1 MTFARAAGALIV
13 ALALAI
19 FLSPGAIGLAESQ
32 GPVAGLILLA
42 IGFWATGALPFHLTA
57 LALLLLA
64 TVLEL
69 APPRVIFAGFASSAL
84 WLIFGGLVIGNAVQ
98 ATGLGR
104 RLARLLVGLLGGSYR
119 RIVYG
124 TVGLG
129 VALAFLVPAAMGRI
143 MILVPIFVA
152 LTGELGLG
160 RGQPARTGVLLA
172 AAFGTIL
179 PAFAILPANLPNMV
193 LLGVAETLYGVS
205 PSYGSW
211 LLLHFPVLGLLH
223 ALLLAEL
230 ICRLFPGTVG
240 ARSAAPRDPLPP
252 WRAAEIRLLAIL
264 LLALALWATDSIHGV
279 SPGWVALAAALACM
293 LPGIGVLDAR
303 AFESAT
309 SFSTFFYVAGVLG
322 MVSLFDASGLADVIG
337 AHALRWLPLAPD
349 APATNFAALVGAAA
363 VDQPVHHASGRR
375 GGARPARGTAG
386 GGREPPARDGVDDSG
401 RGLRGDAA
409 ALPVGAGDGR
419 AAARGGPSGRRQQ
432 AQPAARHDHAP
443 GPRAAQLPLVAMAR
457 LPLITHCN
465 RWIAALQL
473 SVA

>member
-1 MTFARAAGALIV
+1 LTFTRAAGALVV
-13 ALALAI
+13 ALALA
-19 FLSPGAIGLAESQ
+19 LALAPGALGLAQEQ
-32 GPVAGLILLA
+32 GPVAALILLA

-57 LALLLLA
+57 LALLLIA

-104 RLARLLVGLLGGSYR
+104 RLARLLMGLLGGSYR

-124 TVGLG
+124 TVALG
-129 VALAFLVPAAMGRI
+129 VVLAFLVPAAMGRI

-160 RGQPARTGVLLA
+160 RSDPARTGILLA
-172 AAFGTIL
+172 AGLGTIL

-211 LLLHFPVLGLLH
+211 LLLHFPVLGLLQ

-230 ICRLFPGTVG
+230 ICRLFPGTIA
-240 ARSAAPRDPLPP
+240 ARNAARAEPLPA
-252 WRAAEIRLLAIL
+252 WSRAEIRLLAVMV
-264 LLALALWATDSIHGV
+264 LALAFWATDSLHGV

-293 LPGIGVLDAR
+293 LPGVGVLDAR

-309 SFSTFFYVAGVLG
+309 SFGTFFYVAGVLG
-322 MVSLFDASGLADVIG
+322 MVSLFDASGLAGVIG
-337 AHALRWLPLAPD
+337 GHAIDWLPLAPD
-349 APATNFAALVGAAA
+349 APAANFAALVGAVWLIGLFTTHPGVAA
-363 VDQPVHHASGRR
+363 VLGPLAPQ
-375 GGARPARGTAG
+375 
-386 GGREPPARDGVDDSG
+386 
-401 RGLRGDAA
+401 LAA
-409 ALPVGAGDGR
+409 AGN
-419 AAARGGPSGRRQQ
+419 
-432 AQPAARHDHAP
+432 
-443 GPRAAQLPLVAMAR
+443 LPLDTVLMIPVVGFAALL
-457 LPLITHCN
+457 LPYQSAPVLV
-465 RWIAALQL
+465 ALQL
-473 SVA
+473 AGVRLASGSKLTMILSATTLLVLVPLDFFWWRWLGYL

>member
-1 MTFARAAGALIV
+1 VTFARAAGALV
-13 ALALAI
+13 AALALALI
-19 FLSPGAIGLAESQ
+19 LWPGAIGLAPEQ

-119 RIVYG
+119 RIIYG

-152 LTGELGLG
+152 LTGELGLA

-172 AAFGTIL
+172 AGFGTIL

-205 PSYGSW
+205 PSYGAW

-230 ICRLFPGTVG
+230 ICRLFPGRVG
-240 ARSAAPRDPLPP
+240 ERRAVPGDPLPP
-252 WRAAEIRLLAIL
+252 WSAAERRLLATL
-264 LLALALWATDSIHGV
+264 LLALGLWATDSLHGV
-279 SPGWVALAAALACM
+279 SPGWVALGAALTCM
-293 LPGIGVLDAR
+293 LPGIGVVDAR
-303 AFESAT
+303 RFESAT

-322 MVSLFDASGLADVIG
+322 MVSLIDASGLAGVIG
-337 AHALRWLPLAPD
+337 ARALSWLPLAPGE
-349 APATNFAALVGAAA
+349 PAASFAALVGAAT
-363 VDQPVHHASGRR
+363 VTSLLTTHP
-375 GGARPARGTAG
+375 
-386 GGREPPARDGVDDSG
+386 
-401 RGLRGDAA
+401 
-409 ALPVGAGDGR
+409 ALPAVFGPLAAPLASAGN
-419 AAARGGPSGRRQQ
+419 
-432 AQPAARHDHAP
+432 
-443 GPRAAQLPLVAMAR
+443 LPLETVLMTPVVGFAAML
-457 LPLITHCN
+457 LPYQS
-465 RWIAALQL
+465 APVMVALQL
-473 SVA
+473 ADVRLASGSKLSLLLGASTLLVLVPLDYLWWRWLGYL